1 MAMIGMIVGDDHA
14 IDRRNL
20 RLEQLLA
27 DVGTTVDEEPA
38 APTLEKDGRAQ
49 APIARLSRIALPP
62 VIPDP
67 RNTE

>member
-1 MAMIGMIVGDDHA
+1 MIGMIVGDDHA

-27 DVGTTVDEEPA
+27 DVRPTIDKEPA
-38 APTLEKDGRAQ
+38 APTLEKDRRAQ
-49 APIARLSRIALPP
+49 ASIARLSRIALAP